1 MIAPT
6 PKVRIA
12 MEDVKNQLA
21 GAVMTEGDAV
31 IPGAANDEVVKI
43 KDNQVS
49 IKITIFAQLGVLYA
63 KDNLNN
69 KIDHIFIDEFSM
81 MGDTE
86 YKLLCVLVNNNPL
99 MRTTVYGEQAQLPG
113 IDRVWLDVDS
123 PGLLTLLPQR
133 EQMPYE
139 FEGPNKGRMSKRQY
153 DAIME
158 PQGASSQSS

>member
-1 MIAPT
+1 MPA
-6 PKVRIA
+6 
-12 MEDVKNQLA
+12 
-21 GAVMTEGDAV
+21 
-31 IPGAANDEVVKI
+31 
-43 KDNQVS
+43 
-49 IKITIFAQLGVLYA
+49 TIMSSPFC
-63 KDNLNN
+63 N
-69 KIDHIFIDEFSM
+69 I
-81 MGDTE
+81 
-86 YKLLCVLVNNNPL
+86 LCVSTYALHGHSISGSVKATRSQAQVNPKPASLLVNNNPL

-113 IDRVWLDVDS
+113 IDQVWLDVDS